1 MTAAKGRN
9 TVELLAELLAEPL
22 VELLAHRNVDVLNYI
37 STC

>member
-9 TVELLAELLAEPL
+9 AVELLAESLAEPL
-22 VELLAHRNVDVLNYI
+22 VEPLAHRNVDVLNYI